1 MLQLV
6 SKILCFP
13 IMYYTGY
20 FVIRKI
26 VGKPPKISKTTILYI
41 LLLGIVSVFLHQDD
55 YAILYSIIIFLL
67 NIVVYKRVFKIDLS
81 QATICVCILMAL
93 LTLSDILLAP
103 LLRLMFTLEQI
114 RTGIFESILSNI
126 MIGGLCYTAI
136 SIKFINKKI
145 VDFYQNIRNKK
156 FMINMIYLIILII
169 GLFYIMYKFA
179 SNPIDKSYIS
189 NMVILISFS
198 VITYI
203 YIDSKND
210 YKVLSDEYD
219 VLFNYVQNF
228 EDWIEKEQLNRH
240 EYKNQLAVL
249 RTVAKDKK
257 VKSKIDEILDDN
269 INIEDEV
276 VNKLKDLPKGGL
288 KGLMYYKAAIAK
300 KKNIN
305 LVVDVSLKSNS
316 KLKKLDENQMK
327 TLCKLIGIYFDNAIE
342 ASIDTKSKYL
352 LLEIYELKDGKKGS
366 CIKTINS
373 DEIISPSSKNTVE
386 FIWNLPKD
394 IQGKELLFE
403 VSENGFDEVSV
414 FRSEPIKY
422 EAKYQITN
430 VETKQN
436 SDGIYATYRVVNVGN
451 KDGLA

>member
-26 VGKPPKISKTTILYI
+26 VGKSQNINKLTYLYI
-41 LLLGIVSVFLHQDD
+41 LLLGIVSVFLHQED

-67 NIVVYKRVFKIDLS
+67 NIVVYKNVFKIDLS

-103 LLRLMFTLEQI
+103 FLRMMFTLEQI
-114 RTGIFESILSNI
+114 RNGLFESILANI
-126 MIGGLCYTAI
+126 LIGGLCYIAI
-136 SIKFINKKI
+136 SIRFINKKV

-156 FMINMIYLIILII
+156 FVINMIYLIVLII

-179 SNPIDKSYIS
+179 SNPIDKTYIS
-189 NMVILISFS
+189 NIVILVSFS

-219 VLFNYVQNF
+219 SLFNYVQNF
-228 EDWIEKEQLNRH
+228 EEWIEKEQLSRH
-240 EYKNQLAVL
+240 EHKNQLAVL
-249 RTVAKDKK
+249 RTLAKDKK
-257 VKSKIDEILDDN
+257 VKSKIDELLDDN

-288 KGLMYYKAAIAK
+288 KGLMYYKAAIAQK
-300 KKNIN
+300 KQIK
-305 LVVDVSLKSNS
+305 LVVDVSLKP
-316 KLKKLDENQMK
+316 K
-327 TLCKLIGIYFDNAIE
+327 TKFKNLSEDQIKTICKLIGIYFDNAIE
-342 ASIDTKSKYL
+342 ASVETRNKYL
-352 LLEIYELKDGKKGS
+352 LLEIYELSDKINIVISNSFVMSDNFSNRNKKG
-366 CIKTINS
+366 
-373 DEIISPSSKNTVE
+373 ISTKGEGRGNGLHYANNILSKNKWLESKQEV
-386 FIWNLPKD
+386 ID
-394 IQGKELLFE
+394 DYYIQTL
-403 VSENGFDEVSV
+403 S
-414 FRSEPIKY
+414 IK
-422 EAKYQITN
+422 KL
-430 VETKQN
+430 
-436 SDGIYATYRVVNVGN
+436 D
-451 KDGLA
+451 